1 MLRPGWFQE
10 YSPKEQK
17 LFDLLH
23 KTIEQNFASYGYQH
37 IHTPAVESVDVLKK
51 WWDEV
56 SKQIFGLYG
65 LAQWSQDA
73 KDYALHFDL
82 TVPFA
87 RYVLDWQNE
96 LAFPFKRYQIQPV
109 WRGERSQKG
118 RYKEFR
124 QADIDVIWKTKDDK
138 WYNAVYD
145 ADCVVTLAMTLRDML
160 DKVGLEDKKITIHYN
175 NKKFVKWFAEWLVAN
190 HKAKS
195 TISILWLFDKYHKL
209 SKEKFGDWLKEIG
222 LSNQWI
228 EKVFKFLKAEK
239 AEDVIDIDM
248 LDNNDYKLWWVEIM
262 SLGEKLKVLQEN
274 NKIEFLMDPSI
285 VRGLDYYTGTV
296 FETFIDD
303 KKELGSVCSWGAYAN
318 LTEFLDPKQSFSG
331 IGGSIG
337 LSRLMSVLL
346 EDYKIMETF
355 VPEESSYLV
364 IHEEKTASKAQDI
377 VAKLRASHKIAELY
391 PLPDKLDKQFKY
403 AEKKWISH
411 IVQVFPEGVKY
422 KKIGWEREVLNL
434 S

>member
-1 MLRPGWFQE
+1 MLRPWWFIE

-17 LFDLLH
+17 IFDILH
-23 KTIEQNFASYGYQH
+23 KTIETTFASYGYQH

-65 LAQWSQDA
+65 LAQWAADT

-87 RYVLDWQNE
+87 RYVLDRQNE

-145 ADCVVTLAMTLRDML
+145 ADCIMTLANTLHSL
-160 DKVGLEDKKITIHYN
+160 LQKVWLQDSRVVVRYN
-175 NKKFVKWFAEWLVAN
+175 NKAFMLAVCNRLGITNTGELFAL
-190 HKAKS
+190 
-195 TISILWLFDKYHKL
+195 LDKY
-209 SKEKFGDWLKEIG
+209 
-222 LSNQWI
+222 
-228 EKVFKFLKAEK
+228 
-239 AEDVIDIDM
+239 
-248 LDNNDYKLWWVEIM
+248 YKLPKADFDV
-262 SLGEKLKVLQEN
+262 KLAALLTTEQLQEFTKLRDIN
-274 NKIEFLMDPSI
+274 NRASSFPEIQEFIAPLMHPFVDAVKANRPTEAEIVYDPTI

-303 KKELGSVCSWGAYAN
+303 RKELGSVCSWWAYAN

-346 EDYKIMETF
+346 EDYKIMEAF
-355 VPEESSYLV
+355 VPEESSYLI
-364 IHEEKTASKAQDI
+364 IHEEKTTSKAQDI
-377 VAKLRASHKIAELY
+377 VAHLHTQHKIAELY

-403 AEKKWISH
+403 AEKKGISH
-411 IVQVFPEGVKY
+411 IIQIFDGGVKV
-422 KKIGWEREVLNL
+422 KKIGQEWMDLL
-434 S
+434 G

>member
-1 MLRPGWFQE
+1 MLRPWWFQE

-65 LAQWSQDA
+65 LAQGSADA

-87 RYVLDWQNE
+87 RYVLDRQNE

-124 QADIDVIWKTKDDK
+124 QADIDVIWKTKDDRG
-138 WYNAVYD
+138 YNAVYD
-145 ADCVVTLAMTLRDML
+145 ADCVVTLATTLRKTL
-160 DKVGLEDKKITIHYN
+160 NNIGSQQTHIVVRYN
-175 NKKFVKWFAEWLVAN
+175 NKAFMMAVCTRLGIENTAELFAL
-190 HKAKS
+190 
-195 TISILWLFDKYHKL
+195 LDKY
-209 SKEKFGDWLKEIG
+209 
-222 LSNQWI
+222 
-228 EKVFKFLKAEK
+228 
-239 AEDVIDIDM
+239 
-248 LDNNDYKLWWVEIM
+248 YKLQK
-262 SLGEKLKVLQEN
+262 SDFDTKLAALLSAEQLQAFSNIRDLEN
-274 NKIEFLMDPSI
+274 NHSSFPEITTYIKPFTDAVRQQLWSLEGIEIIYDPSI

-303 KKELGSVCSWGAYAN
+303 RKELGSVCSWWAYAN

-331 IGGSIG
+331 IGWSIG
-337 LSRLMSVLL
+337 LSRLMSILV
-346 EDYKIMETF
+346 EDYNIIETF
-355 VPEESSYLV
+355 VPQEESYLV
-364 IHEEKTASKAQDI
+364 IHEEKTADQAQDI
-377 VAKLRASHKIAELY
+377 AIKLRNAHKIAELY

-403 AEKKWISH
+403 AEKKGIFYV
-411 IVQVFPEGVKY
+411 VQIFDGIAKI
-422 KKIGWEREVLNL
+422 KKIGLSDWRVL
-434 S
+434 

>member
-1 MLRPGWFQE
+1 MLRPWWFIE

-17 LFDLLH
+17 VFDILH
-23 KTIEQNFASYGYQH
+23 KTIEGTFAQYGYQH

-65 LAQWSQDA
+65 LAQWSADT

-87 RYVLDWQNE
+87 RYVLDRQNE

-138 WYNAVYD
+138 GYNAVYD
-145 ADCVVTLAMTLRDML
+145 ADCIMTLANTLHSL
-160 DKVGLEDKKITIHYN
+160 LQKVWLHDSRVVVRYN
-175 NKKFVKWFAEWLVAN
+175 NKAFMLAVCDRLGITNTVELFAL
-190 HKAKS
+190 
-195 TISILWLFDKYHKL
+195 LDKY
-209 SKEKFGDWLKEIG
+209 
-222 LSNQWI
+222 
-228 EKVFKFLKAEK
+228 
-239 AEDVIDIDM
+239 
-248 LDNNDYKLWWVEIM
+248 YKLPKADFDT
-262 SLGEKLKVLQEN
+262 KLATLLTIEQLQEFTKLRDIN
-274 NKIEFLMDPSI
+274 NHTDSFPEIQEFIAPLMDPFVAEVKTNRPTQAEIVYDPTI

-303 KKELGSVCSWGAYAN
+303 RKELGSVCSWWAYAN

-337 LSRLMSVLL
+337 LSRLMSILV
-346 EDYKIMETF
+346 EDYNIMETF
-355 VPEESSYLV
+355 VPQEESYLI
-364 IHEEKTASKAQDI
+364 IHEEKTTSQAQDI
-377 VAKLRASHKIAELY
+377 VAQLRNNGKIVELY
-391 PLPDKLDKQFKY
+391 SLPDKLDKQFKY
-403 AEKKWISH
+403 AEKKGISYV
-411 IVQVFPEGVKY
+411 VQVFDNAVKY
-422 KKIGWEREVLNL
+422 KKIGWEWNVLDM
-434 S
+434 

>member
-1 MLRPGWFQE
+1 MLRPWWFIE

-17 LFDLLH
+17 VFDILH
-23 KTIEQNFASYGYQH
+23 KTIEATFAQYGYQH

-87 RYVLDWQNE
+87 RYVLDRQNE

-124 QADIDVIWKTKDDK
+124 QADIDVIWKTKDDR
-138 WYNAVYD
+138 WYNPVYD
-145 ADCVVTLAMTLRDML
+145 ADCIVTLARTLRQIIDRIG
-160 DKVGLEDKKITIHYN
+160 VTASVIVRYN
-175 NKKFVKWFAEWLVAN
+175 NKAFMVDICTRLGITNTAELFAL
-190 HKAKS
+190 
-195 TISILWLFDKYHKL
+195 LDKY
-209 SKEKFGDWLKEIG
+209 
-222 LSNQWI
+222 
-228 EKVFKFLKAEK
+228 
-239 AEDVIDIDM
+239 
-248 LDNNDYKLWWVEIM
+248 YKLPKVDFDT
-262 SLGEKLKVLQEN
+262 KLAALLTPEQLQEFIKVRDLESYADDFPEIQTYIKPLTD
-274 NKIEFLMDPSI
+274 KIRPGIQGLTGIEIVYDPRI

-303 KKELGSVCSWGAYAN
+303 RKELGSVCSWWAYAN
-318 LTEFLDPKQSFSG
+318 LSEFLDPKQSFSG

-355 VPEESSYLV
+355 ISQEESYLV
-364 IHEEKTASKAQDI
+364 IHEEKTSQQAQDI
-377 VAKLRASHKIAELY
+377 VASLRTQHKIAELY

-403 AEKKWISH
+403 AEKKGITY
-411 IVQVFPEGVKY
+411 IVQIFDTWIKY
-422 KKIGWEREVLNL
+422 KTLWWQRIEFDSK
-434 S
+434 

>member
-1 MLRPGWFQE
+1 MMLRPWWFQE

-65 LAQWSQDA
+65 LAQWAVDV

-87 RYVLDWQNE
+87 RYALDRQNE

-124 QADIDVIWKTKDDK
+124 QADVDVIWKTKDDRG
-138 WYNAVYD
+138 YNAVYD
-145 ADCVVTLAMTLRDML
+145 ADCVLALATTLRKTL
-160 DKVGLEDKKITIHYN
+160 NSIGSQEIHIVVRYN
-175 NKKFVKWFAEWLVAN
+175 NKAFMMAVCNRLGIENTTELFAL
-190 HKAKS
+190 
-195 TISILWLFDKYHKL
+195 LDKY
-209 SKEKFGDWLKEIG
+209 
-222 LSNQWI
+222 
-228 EKVFKFLKAEK
+228 
-239 AEDVIDIDM
+239 
-248 LDNNDYKLWWVEIM
+248 YKLPKSDFDRNIAALL
-262 SLGEKLKVLQEN
+262 SATQLQEFS
-274 NKIEFLMDPSI
+274 KLRDIETHHEAFPEITTYIKPFTDALRQQLSSLEGIEIIYDPAI

-303 KKELGSVCSWGAYAN
+303 RKELGSVCSWWAYAN

-331 IGGSIG
+331 FGGSIG
-337 LSRLMSVLL
+337 LSRLMSVLV

-355 VPEESSYLV
+355 VPQEASYLL
-364 IHEEKTASKAQDI
+364 IHEEQTASQAQDI
-377 VAKLRASHKIAELY
+377 VIQLRNTHKIAELY

-403 AEKKWISH
+403 AEKKWISYV
-411 IVQVFPEGVKY
+411 VQVFDNAVKY
-422 KKIGWEREVLNL
+422 KKIGWEWSILAI
-434 S
+434 

>member
-1 MLRPGWFQE
+1 MLRPWWFIE

-17 LFDLLH
+17 IFDVLH
-23 KTIEQNFASYGYQH
+23 KTIETTFAQYGYQH

-87 RYVLDWQNE
+87 RYVLDRQND
-96 LAFPFKRYQIQPV
+96 LPFPFKRYQIQSV
-109 WRGERSQKG
+109 WRWERSQKG

-138 WYNAVYD
+138 WYNAIYD
-145 ADCVVTLAMTLRDML
+145 ADCIMTLANTLHSL
-160 DKVGLEDKKITIHYN
+160 LQKVWLEDSRVVVRYN
-175 NKKFVKWFAEWLVAN
+175 NKAFMVAVCKRLGIENTGELFAL
-190 HKAKS
+190 
-195 TISILWLFDKYHKL
+195 LDKY
-209 SKEKFGDWLKEIG
+209 
-222 LSNQWI
+222 
-228 EKVFKFLKAEK
+228 
-239 AEDVIDIDM
+239 
-248 LDNNDYKLWWVEIM
+248 YKLPKYDFDTKLAALLTPAQIQEFTKLRDINNQSSSFPEI
-262 SLGEKLKVLQEN
+262 K
-274 NKIEFLMDPSI
+274 EFITPLMDPFTAAIKANRPMEAEIVYDPTI

-303 KKELGSVCSWGAYAN
+303 RKELWSICSWWAYAN

-346 EDYKIMETF
+346 EDYKLLDTY
-355 VPEESSYLV
+355 VPQEESYLV
-364 IHEEKTASKAQDI
+364 LHDEKTLIQAQDV
-377 VAKLRASHKIAELY
+377 VAKLRETHKIVELY
-391 PLPDKLDKQFKY
+391 PVSDKLDKQFKY
-403 AEKKWISH
+403 AEKKGISYV
-411 IVQVFPEGVKY
+411 VQIFADAIKY
-422 KKIGWEREVLNL
+422 KEIGKGDRLELNI
-434 S
+434 

>member
-1 MLRPGWFQE
+1 MLRPWWFIE

-17 LFDLLH
+17 VFDILH
-23 KTIEQNFASYGYQH
+23 KTIEETFAQYGYQH

-65 LAQWSQDA
+65 LAQWSADT

-87 RYVLDWQNE
+87 RYVLDQQNE

-109 WRGERSQKG
+109 WRGERSQKW

-145 ADCVVTLAMTLRDML
+145 ADCIMTLANTLHSL
-160 DKVGLEDKKITIHYN
+160 IQKVWLRGSRVVIRYN
-175 NKKFVKWFAEWLVAN
+175 NKAFMLAVCDRLGITNTAELFAL
-190 HKAKS
+190 
-195 TISILWLFDKYHKL
+195 LDKY
-209 SKEKFGDWLKEIG
+209 
-222 LSNQWI
+222 
-228 EKVFKFLKAEK
+228 
-239 AEDVIDIDM
+239 
-248 LDNNDYKLWWVEIM
+248 YKLPKADFDSKLATLLTIEQSQEFTKLRNINNHTDSFPEI
-262 SLGEKLKVLQEN
+262 QEF
-274 NKIEFLMDPSI
+274 IAPLMDSFVIEVKANRPTQAEIVYDPTI

-303 KKELGSVCSWGAYAN
+303 RKELGSVCSWWAYAN

-337 LSRLMSVLL
+337 LSRLMSVLV
-346 EDYKIMETF
+346 EDYNIMETF
-355 VPEESSYLV
+355 VPQEESYLI
-364 IHEEKTASKAQDI
+364 IHEEKTASQAQDI
-377 VAKLRASHKIAELY
+377 VVQLRNSGKIAELY

-403 AEKKWISH
+403 AEKKGISY
-411 IVQVFPEGVKY
+411 IVQIFNEGIKY
-422 KKIGWEREVLNL
+422 KKIGWEWNVLDV
-434 S
+434 